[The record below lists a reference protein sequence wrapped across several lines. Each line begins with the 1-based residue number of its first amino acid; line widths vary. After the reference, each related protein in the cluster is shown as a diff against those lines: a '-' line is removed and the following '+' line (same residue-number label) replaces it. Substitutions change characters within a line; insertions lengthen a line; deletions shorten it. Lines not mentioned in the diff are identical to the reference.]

1 MCQEFAAGAAAAG
14 AWSRYGAVW
23 FSIKTTRCSIR
34 FFTSRASA
42 AQLVSRGGSGSA
54 PPPPHECIAVVKEMI
69 ERLCRLSSASGRSN
83 VLRENIRLL
92 TTVIYRSAKNQ
103 KRRAEIVREGDP
115 SEEWFILISGKAFIE
130 CRCAFGEFGLL
141 FDQPRT
147 ASVRAS
153 NTGAELPTASST
165 FN

>member
-54 PPPPHECIAVVKEMI
+54 PPPPHERIAVVKEMI

-130 CRCAFGEFGLL
+130 CRCTFGEFGLL
-141 FDQPRT
+141 FEQPRT
-147 ASVRAS
+147 APVRAS